1 MHNRLEEYE
10 DEENHLIDSILASP
24 LDFGR
29 LFDRKGRQRAVTSR
43 WRYPVNYLLTTN

>member
-29 LFDRKGRQRAVTSR
+29 FLTETDACGDLPLGDTQ
-43 WRYPVNYLLTTN
+43 LTTC